1 MTSTPTASAPSI
13 GVSPLVHVKRAL
25 GWNLGRV
32 APSPGETAALVAA
45 GVTDPTVQ
53 RYVAW
58 RRSLMRF
65 ALVPTSIALVLT
77 VLDAADND
85 YGELTV
91 VAAGLWFAMLA
102 AAAALWTACFL
113 GARKWTTPGAGSGL
127 LRTAY
132 LAAFLIP
139 FVYALLP
146 AGLLVHVHD
155 LPAHGDSALVDK
167 IDALRQM
174 AIEFVLSGSGYL
186 MLLPAVLSLFPGA
199 MNGCL
204 RIKALLPAA
213 QLPGWLLVCA
223 APAFLLFWLV
233 LLTLANHAAQ
243 SPLLVVGILLW
254 AGSPVWY
261 ALKSA
266 VFVRS
271 QISEE
276 DASKIGRVKKLV
288 GMTALAGILLM
299 GVFIT
304 TKEVVG
310 LKVLGFD
317 RATAMSTQLQ
327 TLGGQDDEVS
337 LEDVQS
343 AYEHSHSVLYAL
355 DVSSW
360 RMVVDTL
367 AKLLLITAIF
377 ADLILRATLTGWR
390 NDRALRAS
398 AGAGA
403 FDASAAAAD
412 AALAPPR

>member
-1 MTSTPTASAPSI
+1 MTSTPSATAPSI
-13 GVSPLVHVKRAL
+13 RVSPLVHVKRAL

-53 RYVAW
+53 RYAAW

-204 RIKALLPAA
+204 RIKSLLPAA

-261 ALKSA
+261 SLKSP

-271 QISEE
+271 QISE
-276 DASKIGRVKKLV
+276 
-288 GMTALAGILLM
+288 
-299 GVFIT
+299 
-304 TKEVVG
+304 
-310 LKVLGFD
+310 
-317 RATAMSTQLQ
+317 
-327 TLGGQDDEVS
+327 
-337 LEDVQS
+337 
-343 AYEHSHSVLYAL
+343 
-355 DVSSW
+355 
-360 RMVVDTL
+360 
-367 AKLLLITAIF
+367 
-377 ADLILRATLTGWR
+377 
-390 NDRALRAS
+390 
-398 AGAGA
+398 
-403 FDASAAAAD
+403 AD
-412 AALAPPR
+412 A